1 MTNLE
6 RLTMELSNRQY
17 LSNEQYGVLLIE
29 NGLEPQAEYMML
41 DRQALLSTVL
51 DILDILANDVDLF
64 RRVETEFVTSTA
76 AYEALSKRI
85 LKIKNKIAE
94 IDTEGGTKSGTCFS
108 AMYTGGL

>member
-17 LSNEQYGVLLIE
+17 LSIEQYGVLLIE
-29 NGLEPQAEYMML
+29 NGLEPQDDYMML
-41 DRQALLSTVL
+41 NRRALLSTVL
-51 DILDILANDVDLF
+51 DILEILANDVDLF

-76 AYEALSKRI
+76 AYEALSNRI

-94 IDTEGGTKSGTCFS
+94 IDSQGGTESGSCFS
-108 AMYTGGL
+108 LMYTGG